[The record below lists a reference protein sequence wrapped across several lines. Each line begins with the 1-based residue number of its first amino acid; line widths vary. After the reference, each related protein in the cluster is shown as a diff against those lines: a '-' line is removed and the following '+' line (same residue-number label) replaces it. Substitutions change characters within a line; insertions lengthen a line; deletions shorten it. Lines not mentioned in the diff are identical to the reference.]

1 MPVSCFPSFFFCL
14 SLPLSLLCAPSR
26 TRVSPGHGGSRPWA
40 SSGWRCCSVS
50 LLCFLSLLQM
60 HWPDPVVSLSFLGAS
75 LLTCMLSSVW
85 LWLPRG
91 GGKNQGG
98 SHRLDSF
105 SFLFRCD
112 QHIQNLRHLV
122 SKTRIKYP
130 LILEN
135 SFLSLFISS
144 PASAAPSLRRRPEQ
158 KRLSFQPWNPEE
170 GVAARRAGEDPP
182 SAPLCS
188 HPLGCLQHTVRA
200 GSLLSAGQGA
210 LGGPKGGG
218 GRATPGCPDRVDA
231 AAPLVPAVCGA
242 RLSPLCLSLL
252 LGVAASSCASPLPWV
267 L

>member
-1 MPVSCFPSFFFCL
+1 MGVLWLEVLLRLSPVLSLFPSDALARPGCFFEFSRRFSPDLHVEFCI
-14 SLPLSLLCAPSR
+14 A
-26 TRVSPGHGGSRPWA
+26 VA
-40 SSGWRCCSVS
+40 S
-50 LLCFLSLLQM
+50 
-60 HWPDPVVSLSFLGAS
+60 
-75 LLTCMLSSVW
+75 
-85 LWLPRG
+85 RG
-91 GGKNQGG
+91 GGENQGG

-130 LILEN
+130 LILQN

-144 PASAAPSLRRRPEQ
+144 PASAAPSLRRWPEQ
-158 KRLSFQPWNPEE
+158 KRLSAQPWNPEE

-182 SAPLCS
+182 SALLWS

-242 RLSPLCLSLL
+242 RISPLCFSLL
-252 LGVAASSCASPLPWV
+252 LGVAASSCASQLPWI